1 MGSIQSQCRKADM
14 RGASLRAR
22 GFTLLEVLVAL
33 AILALS
39 AAAVLRQ
46 TQLGI
51 KQQQQL
57 ELKSY
62 ALAIAD
68 DALATMLAQT
78 DWPPIGRNEQK
89 QEFQSQQW
97 LIVTDVQSAPDPD
110 LRKIEMSVALVRE
123 GEREPTPLLRLTTY
137 RGEY

>member
-14 RGASLRAR
+14 RGTARRAR

-68 DALATMLAQT
+68 DALATMLAQN
-78 DWPPIGRNEQK
+78 DWPPLGRNEQT

-97 LIVTDVQSAPDPD
+97 LIVTDVQAAPDPD
-110 LRKIEMSVALVRE
+110 LRKIEMSVGLVRE

>member
-1 MGSIQSQCRKADM
+1 MGSIQSQYRKADM
-14 RGASLRAR
+14 RGAAGQVR

-68 DALATMLAQT
+68 DALATMLPSKA
-78 DWPPIGRNEQK
+78 
-89 QEFQSQQW
+89 
-97 LIVTDVQSAPDPD
+97 
-110 LRKIEMSVALVRE
+110 
-123 GEREPTPLLRLTTY
+123 
-137 RGEY
+137 